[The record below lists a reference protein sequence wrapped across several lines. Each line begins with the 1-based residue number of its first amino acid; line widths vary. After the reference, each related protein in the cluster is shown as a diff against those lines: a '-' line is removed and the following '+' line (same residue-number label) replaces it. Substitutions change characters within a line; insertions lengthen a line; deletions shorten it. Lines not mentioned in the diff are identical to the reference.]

1 MRSYF
6 ELSEIVKI
14 RKTLKDENRK
24 VVFTNGCFD
33 LIHAGHVDY
42 LAKAKACGDI
52 LIVAL
57 NTDNSMRRI
66 KGEKRPLVNQDERA
80 FVMSNLKPVDFVLLF
95 DEDTPFEI
103 IKAIIPDVLIKGG
116 DWSIENIVGREVVES
131 NGGEVKSIEF
141 VSQQST
147 SKIIQTILDRY
158 GSD

>member
-1 MRSYF
+1 MKSYF
-6 ELSEIVKI
+6 ELSEIIKI

-116 DWSIENIVGREVVES
+116 DWSIENIVGREIVES

>member
-6 ELSEIVKI
+6 ELSEIIKI

-80 FVMSNLKPVDFVLLF
+80 FVMSNLKPVDFVVLF
-95 DEDTPFEI
+95 DEDTPAEI

-116 DWSIENIVGREVVES
+116 DWSIENIVGREIVES

>member
-6 ELSEIVKI
+6 ELSEIIKI

-116 DWSIENIVGREVVES
+116 DWSIENIVGREIVES